1 MSQFSKIKSFLG
13 GEGRLGVDAV
23 SPGVK
28 ASPSMLG
35 PISVGSISPLSSPI
49 TAATMGAADAAS
61 TQKPSFLQRAMKGDL
76 TNKEM
81 LGLSAASSA
90 VGLGAGL
97 YDINQ
102 EFKRE
107 MGLLGEKTAS
117 EQRMLESRATAQA
130 EQSAKDFEL
139 RKEIGAKQ
147 HALALDMQNQ
157 KFEAAMDMI
166 AEQTG
171 IAKDQLMNDVQFSQT
186 VSNIN
191 QLDTLLN
198 LAKQQSMQP
207 YDENT
212 QQFFS

>member
-1 MSQFSKIKSFLG
+1 LSEFSKIRFSKAKSFLG
-13 GEGRLGVDAV
+13 SEGRFGVDAV

-28 ASPSMLG
+28 ASPSTKG
-35 PISVGSISPLSSPI
+35 EII
-49 TAATMGAADAAS
+49 TGKE
-61 TQKPSFLQRAMKGDL
+61 KPSFMQRAMKGDL

-81 LGLSAASSA
+81 LGLSAAGSA
-90 VGLGAGL
+90 VSLGTGL

-117 EQRMLESRATAQA
+117 EQRMLESRASAQA

-207 YDENT
+207 YGENT

>member
-1 MSQFSKIKSFLG
+1 MSEFSKIRFSKAKSFLG
-13 GEGRLGVDAV
+13 SEGRFGVDAV

-28 ASPSMLG
+28 ASPSTKSEIVKAG
-35 PISVGSISPLSSPI
+35 
-49 TAATMGAADAAS
+49 DS
-61 TQKPSFLQRAMKGDL
+61 TKPNIFQRAMKGDL
-76 TNKEM
+76 TDKEM
-81 LGLSAASSA
+81 LGLSAGGAA
-90 VGLGAGL
+90 IEAAAGL
-97 YDINQ
+97 YDVGR
-102 EFKRE
+102 EFKRGRETLMEQAEAGRAMQE
-107 MGLLGEKTAS
+107 MS
-117 EQRMLESRATAQA
+117 FQAQA